1 MIAVLDDYL
10 LQDVKGDS
18 MLTQRL
24 LVAILLIPIGVTF
37 IALGGWPYALLVVL
51 VLGIASWE
59 YWRIFKA
66 GGYSPSPSLL
76 VGGAMLLGLTRFLLD
91 FHEAD
96 AALAGLVLAAMGLH
110 TYHHEHGDEHSAID
124 FSVTIA
130 GILYIGWLGSY
141 LISLRNLPDGLWWSL
156 LVIPGTALADAGAYF
171 VGSRLGKHP
180 LAPRVSPKKTWEGY
194 IGGIVIGSLGTTLMA
209 ALWGMVTPAITPL
222 RGLILGFALSTL
234 TILGDLGESMIK
246 RQFNIKDSSHIL
258 PGHGGIFDRIDSW
271 LWAAPIGY
279 YLILWLW

>member
-1 MIAVLDDYL
+1 
-10 LQDVKGDS
+10 
-18 MLTQRL
+18 MLIQRL

-37 IALGGWPYALLVVL
+37 IALGGWPYSIFIML
-51 VLGIASWE
+51 VLGVAAWE
-59 YWRIFKA
+59 YWRIYKT

-76 VGGAMLLGLTRFLLD
+76 IGGAMLLAITRFLLN

-96 AALAGLVLAAMGLH
+96 AALAGLVMAAMGLH
-110 TYHHEHGDEHSAID
+110 TFHHERGDEHSATD
-124 FSVTIA
+124 FTITVA

-141 LISLRNLPDGLWWSL
+141 LISLRNLPDGLWWTL
-156 LVIPGTALADAGAYF
+156 LVVAGTGFADAGAYF
-171 VGSRLGKHP
+171 VGSRFGKHP
-180 LAPRVSPKKTWEGY
+180 LAPRVSPKKTIEGY
-194 IGGIVIGSLGTTLMA
+194 IGGVIVGSLASALLAFLWGLMA
-209 ALWGMVTPAITPL
+209 PAITPL
-222 RGLILGFALSTL
+222 RGLIIGFVLSLL

>member
-1 MIAVLDDYL
+1 
-10 LQDVKGDS
+10 

-37 IALGGWPYALLVVL
+37 IALGGWPYAIFIML
-51 VLGIASWE
+51 VLGVAAWE
-59 YWRIFKA
+59 YWRIYKNGNF
-66 GGYSPSPSLL
+66 SPSPSLL
-76 VGGAMLLGLTRFLLD
+76 VGGAMLLAITRYLLD

-110 TYHHEHGDEHSAID
+110 TYHHERGDEHSATD
-124 FSVTIA
+124 FAVTIA

-141 LISLRNLPDGLWWSL
+141 LISLRNLPDGLWWTL
-156 LVIPGTALADAGAYF
+156 LVVTGTSLADAGAYF
-171 VGSRLGKHP
+171 VGSRFGKHL
-180 LAPRVSPKKTWEGY
+180 LAPRVSPKKTIEGY
-194 IGGIVIGSLGTTLMA
+194 IGGIIIGTLGSAGIAAMWHLMA
-209 ALWGMVTPAITPL
+209 PAITPM
-222 RGLILGFALSTL
+222 RGLIMGAVLSTF
-234 TILGDLGESMIK
+234 TVFGDLGESMIK
-246 RQFNIKDSSHIL
+246 RQFNVKDSSHIL

>member
-1 MIAVLDDYL
+1 
-10 LQDVKGDS
+10 

-37 IALGGWPYALLVVL
+37 IALGGWPYALLIVA
-51 VLGIASWE
+51 VLGVASWE
-59 YWRIFKA
+59 YWRIYKT

-76 VGGAMLLGLTRFLLD
+76 IGGAMLLALTRFLLD

-110 TYHHEHGDEHSAID
+110 TYHHQRGDERSSAD
-124 FSVTIA
+124 FTITTA

-141 LISLRNLPDGLWWSL
+141 LISLRNLPDGLWWTL
-156 LVIPGTALADAGAYF
+156 LVVGGTGMADAGAYF

-180 LAPRVSPKKTWEGY
+180 LAARVSPKKTWEGY
-194 IGGIVIGSLGTTLMA
+194 IGGVIIGTLGCAGLA
-209 ALWGMVTPAITPL
+209 ALWSLMAPAITFQ
-222 RGLILGFALSTL
+222 RGLIMGFVLSTV
-234 TILGDLGESMIK
+234 TVMGDLGESMIK

-271 LWAAPIGY
+271 LWAAPIGF